1 MKTQGGSHCRFPVEA
16 RRHLAGWVCGRV
28 GLLFSFDCPH
38 LFIMSYLGFC
48 RSPCPILALAVLAS
62 VSACAP
68 TSERV
73 VEKSPDPVRV
83 DDGPSGAKAAPEHTF
98 QTLDG
103 EDVTFADFAGEV
115 AVVNLWGTWCLP
127 CRRELPE
134 LAALA
139 DAYADRGVRIIG
151 VAIDSGGPEEI
162 KAFLEEFGV
171 DYPIWL
177 TGMEAAIGKFGA
189 VGFPFTLIVD
199 REGWIR
205 KEYLGPQTYESLS
218 REIDALLN

>member
-1 MKTQGGSHCRFPVEA
+1 MELPTA
-16 RRHLAGWVCGRV
+16 RRPVSPLFLL
-28 GLLFSFDCPH
+28 GLL
-38 LFIMSYLGFC
+38 GT
-48 RSPCPILALAVLAS
+48 LA
-62 VSACAP
+62 ACAP
-68 TSERV
+68 TSEGE
-73 VEKSPDPVRV
+73 VEAEVEEAHVSIAPQA
-83 DDGPSGAKAAPEHTF
+83 DDGPSGAKAAPDHTF

-139 DAYADRGVRIIG
+139 DAYADQEVRIIG
-151 VAIDSGGPEEI
+151 IAVDSGDPDDI
-162 KAFLEEFGV
+162 RSFLEDFGV
-171 DYPIWL
+171 GYSIWL
-177 TGMEAAIGKFGA
+177 TEMETAIGKFGA

-205 KEYLGPQTYESLS
+205 KEYLGPQTLESLS
-218 REIDALLN
+218 AEIDALLQ